1 MSMKDRVDR
10 AYKKS
15 GAGSQKATPEEKPE
29 AKPEVKPA
37 AQYPAGGPSRRRP
50 IEPPSVD
57 EPESFMKRRAG
68 RSAGTSQGGRPAGSR
83 AGKPS
88 LALGEAVAAAERSAE
103 ALLKTGAEPGVARAA
118 KFLLLLGTE
127 EASKVLAH
135 LGPAEIEAVSREIL
149 KVKDMDAIEA
159 NEILAEF
166 GWLVRTKGWS
176 VAGGPETAEKMLTA
190 AFGPD
195 RARSLLMKAAPDSLR
210 PFRFL
215 NDFEAKD
222 LHLILKEESP
232 QVLAVILPYIE
243 PKRASGLIERLP
255 EEMRVEVVKRV
266 AKLEKVSPETLRR
279 VEEGLKERIRKIGSV
294 STEEVDGTAAL
305 AGILRHVDPR
315 LEERVLE
322 ALADENPELSRN
334 VRERL
339 FTMDDVLRVP
349 DRELQKALRDFQ
361 DRDIALVLK
370 GRADDFKEKILRN
383 VSANRRSMIADEY
396 SILGAVRREDADA
409 AAREFL
415 AYLKRAW
422 EDGELALEGDDDLVV

>member
-1 MSMKDRVDR
+1 MSMKDRVDK

-15 GAGSQKATPEEKPE
+15 EPSAQAEPASGANGEGK
-29 AKPEVKPA
+29 
-37 AQYPAGGPSRRRP
+37 RRP
-50 IEPPSVD
+50 ITPPTVD
-57 EPESFMKRRAG
+57 DPKSFMKGGPGRARAASG
-68 RSAGTSQGGRPAGSR
+68 KGGKAGTAGAR
-83 AGKPS
+83 HS
-88 LALGEAVAAAERSAE
+88 LALGDAVVAAERSAE

-127 EASKVLAH
+127 EASKVLSH
-135 LGPAEIEAVSREIL
+135 LSPAEIEAVSREIL
-149 KVKDMDAIEA
+149 KVKDIDAIEA

-176 VAGGPETAEKMLTA
+176 VEGGPETAEKMLTA
-190 AFGPD
+190 AFGPE
-195 RARSLLMKAAPDSLR
+195 RARSLLRRAAPDSLR

-215 NDFEAKD
+215 NDFEPKD
-222 LHLILKEESP
+222 LHLILKDESP

-243 PKRASGLIERLP
+243 PKRASGLVERLP
-255 EEMRVEVVKRV
+255 EELRVEVVKRV
-266 AKLEKVSPETLRR
+266 AKLEKVSPEILLR
-279 VEEGLKERIRKIGSV
+279 VEEGLKERIRRMGSV
-294 STEEVDGTAAL
+294 SSEEVDGTAAL

-315 LEERVLE
+315 LEEQVLD
-322 ALADENPELSRN
+322 ALADESPELSKN

-361 DRDIALVLK
+361 DRDVALVLK
-370 GRADDFKEKILRN
+370 GRTEAFKEKLLRN
-383 VSANRRSMIADEY
+383 VSSNRRTMILDEY
-396 SILGAVRREDADA
+396 SILGAVRREDADE

-422 EDGELALEGDDDLVV
+422 EEGDLALEGDDDLVT